1 MAMKQTHQSPA
12 TDQSESSADAA
23 REALTKSAKPKSR
36 KAGDAAAESVE
47 PADRQLLTITV
58 DPDTARVVRI
68 EKLEEGGKCHELTT
82 SDREVLLSRATDGR
96 LEDVVERAFEA
107 GIACVLDDEAVP
119 IASNESA
126 DEAELRHR
134 LLAPLIERSVVRHL
148 MERAVLDRAILSTL
162 IDHSTTQA

>member
-1 MAMKQTHQSPA
+1 MKHMHESLAP
-12 TDQSESSADAA
+12 DQPEPSADAA
-23 REALTKSAKPKSR
+23 REASTRTEKLKGR
-36 KAGDAAAESVE
+36 KVSEAGRESGAQ
-47 PADRQLLTITV
+47 ADRKLLAITV

-68 EKLEEGGKCHELTT
+68 EKLEAGGKRHELTT
-82 SDREVLLSRATDGR
+82 SDREVLLSRASDGR

-119 IASNESA
+119 MVGNESA

-162 IDHSTTQA
+162 IDHSTTPS

>member
-1 MAMKQTHQSPA
+1 
-12 TDQSESSADAA
+12 
-23 REALTKSAKPKSR
+23 
-36 KAGDAAAESVE
+36 
-47 PADRQLLTITV
+47 
-58 DPDTARVVRI
+58 
-68 EKLEEGGKCHELTT
+68 
-82 SDREVLLSRATDGR
+82 
-96 LEDVVERAFEA
+96 
-107 GIACVLDDEAVP
+107 VP

>member
-1 MAMKQTHQSPA
+1 MAMKHTHQSPA
-12 TDQSESSADAA
+12 NDQPEPSADAV
-23 REALTKSAKPKSR
+23 REASTTSDKPTSR
-36 KAGDAAAESVE
+36 KASHGAGVSAGQ
-47 PADRQLLTITV
+47 ADQKLLTITV
-58 DPDTARVVRI
+58 DADTARVVRI
-68 EKLEEGGKCHELTT
+68 EKLEAGGKRHELTT

>member
-1 MAMKQTHQSPA
+1 MKHMHESPA
-12 TDQSESSADAA
+12 SDQSERSADAA

-36 KAGDAAAESVE
+36 TVGDAAG
-47 PADRQLLTITV
+47 DRVGEATRNLLTITV
-58 DPDTARVVRI
+58 DADTARVVRI
-68 EKLEEGGKCHELTT
+68 ETLEEGGKRHELTT
-82 SDREVLLSRATDGR
+82 SDREVLLSRANDGR